1 MAVNKTIN
9 KRTNTHGAM
18 RNCIEYVLRQDKTS
32 ELLTYITGPYC
43 HNEINYDLVYR
54 TFLEEKKMWNK
65 DTGRMYAHNIISWHK
80 DEQITPEQA
89 FEFGKEFAEKWFSG
103 FQTLVAVHKDKDH
116 IHCHLVTNS
125 VSYEDGRKL
134 HNTRKD
140 LERMKQL
147 TNQMC
152 RERGLTVAE
161 KGKHFDGS
169 QIEKG
174 EVIAWSKDKYN
185 LFRQQVKDSFVA
197 DCAMAVLKALENCI
211 SKEKFI
217 EKMKQFGW
225 NVNWTEKRKHITFQN
240 QEGKKVRDSNL
251 FKTFHLDISKE
262 GLENEFNRNRKKS
275 RDIRQSETA
284 EQPKN
289 SEIITENLTQPSQ
302 LPEESPI
309 KLKVERDLL
318 MQSFER
324 AKEFMRTQKKQIQ
337 MLEEEKQT
345 ILSDRQRLREEVRKS
360 TVEIQCLTT
369 ELSETQKLNQSLQK
383 NNDDLRNRNGL
394 KSRSEQEQLE
404 EEIKDVRDQNSKLQI
419 QVNKSSVEAVDEA
432 QKKQKEAEKKIEQAE
447 SKARNEKKRAELEIR
462 KAKKEVKDRTESMKS
477 IEYFWGMGYITVVL
491 FAILQNGAFQHDFI
505 DFFMAPFMW
514 YVRFCKWLVYPT
526 YDNGFNQKIA
536 YTGGEVWVI
545 RILAIVAVLFIMG
558 IIMVIIMET
567 IKQYKKMWNE
577 ISQMFM
583 IGSLS
588 GIAVLGDVTRKYLPV
603 NLILL
608 FILINMGIM
617 LLRIYLRKKFDY
629 M

>member
-1 MAVNKTIN
+1 M
-9 KRTNTHGAM
+9 
-18 RNCIEYVLRQDKTS
+18 
-32 ELLTYITGPYC
+32 
-43 HNEINYDLVYR
+43 
-54 TFLEEKKMWNK
+54 
-65 DTGRMYAHNIISWHK
+65 
-80 DEQITPEQA
+80 
-89 FEFGKEFAEKWFSG
+89 
-103 FQTLVAVHKDKDH
+103 
-116 IHCHLVTNS
+116 
-125 VSYEDGRKL
+125 
-134 HNTRKD
+134 
-140 LERMKQL
+140 
-147 TNQMC
+147 
-152 RERGLTVAE
+152 
-161 KGKHFDGS
+161 
-169 QIEKG
+169 
-174 EVIAWSKDKYN
+174 
-185 LFRQQVKDSFVA
+185 
-197 DCAMAVLKALENCI
+197 
-211 SKEKFI
+211 
-217 EKMKQFGW
+217 
-225 NVNWTEKRKHITFQN
+225 
-240 QEGKKVRDSNL
+240 
-251 FKTFHLDISKE
+251 
-262 GLENEFNRNRKKS
+262 
-275 RDIRQSETA
+275 
-284 EQPKN
+284 
-289 SEIITENLTQPSQ
+289 
-302 LPEESPI
+302 
-309 KLKVERDLL
+309 
-318 MQSFER
+318 
-324 AKEFMRTQKKQIQ
+324 
-337 MLEEEKQT
+337 
-345 ILSDRQRLREEVRKS
+345 
-360 TVEIQCLTT
+360 
-369 ELSETQKLNQSLQK
+369 
-383 NNDDLRNRNGL
+383 

-462 KAKKEVKDRTESMKS
+462 KAKKEVRDRTKNMKAMV
-477 IEYFWGMGYITVVL
+477 YFWGMGYITVVL

-577 ISQMFM
+577 ISQMFL